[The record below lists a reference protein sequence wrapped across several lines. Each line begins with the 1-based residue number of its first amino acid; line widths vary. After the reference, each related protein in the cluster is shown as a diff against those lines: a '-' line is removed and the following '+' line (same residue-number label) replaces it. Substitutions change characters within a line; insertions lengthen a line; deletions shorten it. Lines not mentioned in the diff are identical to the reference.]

1 MKIVFLKHLKLQIT
15 ERDIP
20 EELVK
25 ETLINPDLVTRN
37 VSGTKGIR
45 ESIRL
50 GGGWI
55 MNESKSMKEIH
66 KIRENLHLHLTLTFL
81 ESRSIIILGYV
92 CNSPI

>member
-50 GGGWI
+50 GGG
-55 MNESKSMKEIH
+55 
-66 KIRENLHLHLTLTFL
+66 
-81 ESRSIIILGYV
+81 
-92 CNSPI
+92 